1 MTDDRE
7 DGSPGTDDLDST
19 IDQLE
24 SLLDSQQELLLEKH
38 DDLRPPPGAK
48 IPRLTDKIG
57 DATGL
62 KFDSSQSDLDETHAP
77 ESMPADPTLYMEA
90 PLNDVKQTIGENV
103 QQAFAE
109 LKADVVA
116 EIKREVIES
125 IVQLD

>member
-7 DGSPGTDDLDST
+7 DGSPDTDDLDST

-24 SLLDSQQELLLEKH
+24 SLLDSQLELLRKKH
-38 DDLRPPPGAK
+38 DDLRLPPGAK

-62 KFDSSQSDLDETHAP
+62 KFDSGQSDLDATHAP
-77 ESMPADPTLYMEA
+77 ESMLEDPTLDMEE
-90 PLNDVKQTIGENV
+90 PLNDVKRTVGENV